1 MFHFVFKANNSK
13 FWLHFLFFVLI
24 KFGCLKKKSYEY
36 IGLERHF
43 FSGIVLPIL
52 FKYYKKKY

>member
-24 KFGCLKKKSYEY
+24 KFGCLKKNHMSILVLK
-36 IGLERHF
+36 
-43 FSGIVLPIL
+43 GIFLLV
-52 FKYYKKKY
+52 